1 MTSLLFTL
9 TIIALFSLC
18 ILIGK
23 YNKNDELAMRLTIAL
38 LLGLA
43 GGAIVNKLVAEGKKK
58 NSLTQ
63 VVSSTQMLT
72 VNEGVDIFTIPS
84 CPVDDSPKFV
94 MKNINVPARDS
105 KMFAPSKRNGEIRA
119 QPFAPPTTRGG
130 PIKFFDT
137 S

>member
-23 YNKNDELAMRLTIAL
+23 YNKSDELAMRLTIAL

-84 CPVDDSPKFV
+84 CPVDNSPKFV

-119 QPFAPPTTRGG
+119 QPFALPTTRGG